1 MRLPDAIL
9 ERLLDRWPVARL
21 ATLGPDRTPHIV
33 PIVFARVGSQLWSP
47 IDGKPKSERAL
58 ARVTHLRDTPRV
70 SVLID
75 HYDDDWRRLW
85 WIRVDGSACVV
96 VAHDP
101 ERHPEAGPAIA
112 CLRSKYPQY
121 ATTPLFRGVPTL
133 IRVRITGIR
142 SWYPGPSPP
151 LC

>member
-1 MRLPDAIL
+1 MRLPDATL
-9 ERLLDRWPVARL
+9 EQLLDSWPVARL
-21 ATLGPDRTPHIV
+21 ATLGPDRMPHIV
-33 PIVFARVGSQLWSP
+33 PIVFARVDPHLWSP
-47 IDGKPKSERAL
+47 IDGKPKSEHAL
-58 ARVTHLRDTPRV
+58 ARVTHLRDTSRV

-96 VAHDP
+96 MPGDP
-101 ERHPEAGPAIA
+101 DSHPEAGPATA
-112 CLRSKYPQY
+112 RLRSKYPQY

-142 SWYPGPSPP
+142 SWCPGPPP
-151 LC
+151 PS